1 MSTKQM
7 NDELFEV
14 ILENAFSESF
24 NRELKRY
31 ESSATKLSSVK
42 PTQEHKRCAQRA
54 YKMKT
59 RTPLNGVTVLQKIA
73 VAILIVFSIW
83 NALMLCSPT
92 VQAAVKDTIVE
103 FFDKYIS
110 FDFSKND
117 DFIIV
122 GTHKIGYIPSGYQLT
137 QSKTTEKYEKYI
149 FSNGTGDINLR
160 IMSSSISEVGVD
172 SENRMMQPIKI
183 KSYVAYALL
192 HDDSD
197 EPTIVIWG
205 DENRSFLLTAKLN
218 LTELTKIANSFE

>member
-1 MSTKQM
+1 M

-42 PTQEHKRCAQRA
+42 PTKEHKRCAQRA

-92 VQAAVKDTIVE
+92 VQAAVKDTIAD
-103 FFDKYIS
+103 FFDKYIC
-110 FDFSKND
+110 FDFSKNE

-122 GTHKIGYIPSGYQLT
+122 GTHKIGYVPNGYQMTDSVKL
-137 QSKTTEKYEKYI
+137 ERYEKYV
-149 FSNGTGDINLR
+149 FSNGANEIDLR
-160 IMSSSISEVGVD
+160 IMSSSISEAGAD
-172 SENRMMQPIKI
+172 IENQKTQPVKI
-183 KSYVAYALL
+183 KNYVAYALL
-192 HDDSD
+192 HNDPN

-205 DENRSFLLTAKLN
+205 DENRSFSLTGKLS
-218 LTELTKIANSFE
+218 LAELTKIANSFE